1 MLVAGLKALKK
12 VQGTAAG
19 TAVRPGRAGRV
30 QTLCRGP
37 ANGGIPGKATVGARL
52 DDTESLLGGGGRA
65 ADRDEGQQRGG
76 FGALSP
82 NKRTTIKVLRDYS
95 LA

>member
-37 ANGGIPGKATVGARL
+37 ANGDIPGKATVGARL
-52 DDTESLLGGGGRA
+52 DDTESLLGGGGGA
-65 ADRDEGQQRGG
+65 GLLIGMRDNSMVALGPYPQTNEQR
-76 FGALSP
+76 
-82 NKRTTIKVLRDYS
+82 
-95 LA
+95 

>member
-52 DDTESLLGGGGRA
+52 DDTESLLGGAGLLIGM
-65 ADRDEGQQRGG
+65 RDNSVVALGPYPQTNEQR
-76 FGALSP
+76 
-82 NKRTTIKVLRDYS
+82 
-95 LA
+95 

>member
-52 DDTESLLGGGGRA
+52 DDTESLLGGGAGLLIGM
-65 ADRDEGQQRGG
+65 RDNSVVALGPYPQTNEQR
-76 FGALSP
+76 
-82 NKRTTIKVLRDYS
+82 
-95 LA
+95 